1 MKKTFI
7 TSVVAVLCTLA
18 ICITYAVKAPKAD
31 VSAAASSA
39 DSSNYMTEAEA
50 AKYIGV
56 TDEVMQMMRE
66 NLKYFEG
73 AYMSYA
79 YTDGDGKE
87 VNDVIYNKSA
97 LDDVVKKLMSSDSHA
112 LNFKYIQESLKNS
125 K

>member
-1 MKKTFI
+1 MKKTII
-7 TSVVAVLCTLA
+7 TSVVAILCTLA
-18 ICITYAVKAPKAD
+18 ICITYAVKAPKSNDNA
-31 VSAAASSA
+31 VSVS
-39 DSSNYMTEAEA
+39 DNSNYMTESEA

-79 YTDGDGKE
+79 YTDENNKE
-87 VNDVIYNKSA
+87 VNDIIYNKTA
-97 LDDVVKKLMSSDSHA
+97 LDDAVKKLMSSDTHA
-112 LNFKYIQESLKNS
+112 LNFKYIQESLNKS